1 MSIFIWSYVIPL
13 TFIVYFYSQLLQSIR
28 NHERMLREQVGVY
41 EFLFPFFFVFLF
53 SLLVSIS
60 LNDPA
65 QTDFLRFCFTGKEDE
80 RKVISLESGQGKERG
95 TENRQSGIYDIFPLP
110 FSLDTVRNR
119 GYDRSIWQSVIST
132 FLRKLFPVLFLFS
145 FSMT

>member
-1 MSIFIWSYVIPL
+1 
-13 TFIVYFYSQLLQSIR
+13 
-28 NHERMLREQVGVY
+28 MLREQVGVY
-41 EFLFPFFFVFLF
+41 EFLFPFFFVF
-53 SLLVSIS
+53 SLCFFSIS

-65 QTDFLRFCFTGKEDE
+65 LTHFLRFCSTGKEDE

-119 GYDRSIWQSVIST
+119 GHDRSIWQSVIST
-132 FLRKLFPVLFLFS
+132 FLRKLFPVLFLFL
-145 FSMT
+145 FFFFFL